1 MYETRFDLILSDIM
15 MPGVDGF
22 DFAETVRELDELL
35 LRIHALLRRAGVA
48 SSKRLTVGALTMDA
62 EERTTTLNGSEIPL
76 TVQEFNLLFKLLS
89 YPKKTFLSLSF
100 FVIYYT

>member
-1 MYETRFDLILSDIM
+1 MCFCAKNGFEARGCPGAAEAYDAMYETRFDLILSDIM

-62 EERTTTLNGSEIPL
+62 EERRPH
-76 TVQEFNLLFKLLS
+76 
-89 YPKKTFLSLSF
+89 
-100 FVIYYT
+100 

>member
-1 MYETRFDLILSDIM
+1 MFQILLVEDDWELNQVVCAFCAKNGFEARGCPGAAEAYDAMYETRFDLILSDIM

-48 SSKRLTVGALTMDA
+48 SSKRLTVA
-62 EERTTTLNGSEIPL
+62 P
-76 TVQEFNLLFKLLS
+76 
-89 YPKKTFLSLSF
+89 
-100 FVIYYT
+100 